1 MSDSQPRPDLAT
13 AIAVAVLAVGL
24 VGFALSDLGDLTAPL
39 ALILAGCAIVAELI
53 GTRYTAQLRVT
64 ASFAATMLAVGF
76 LGPAP
81 AFVIPVLAYTAGWL
95 GERYRVQALLVN
107 LAGSATPSML
117 AATAIV
123 VLGPE
128 RRGLAFVGLLM
139 LATAATMGLNAI

>member
-39 ALILAGCAIVAELI
+39 ALILAGCAIGAELI
-53 GTRYTAQLRVT
+53 GQGYPAQPRVT
-64 ASFAATMLAVGF
+64 RSFAGAMPAGGF

-95 GERYRVQALLVN
+95 VERYRVQAL
-107 LAGSATPSML
+107 
-117 AATAIV
+117 
-123 VLGPE
+123 
-128 RRGLAFVGLLM
+128 
-139 LATAATMGLNAI
+139 